1 MIFIVNLVWVDIVD
15 IVGKLVS
22 DSELLLN
29 YYLLVFDVEF
39 VLDNY
44 IVKDILYGIV
54 YLYVRVRLFFF
65 VKDII

>member
-54 YLYVRVRLFFF
+54 YLYVRVCLFFF